1 MNEYNLGAV
10 EQIPPGEGRE
20 FEIEGR
26 KVAVFHLRS
35 GAVRAVQAE
44 CPHRAGPLAD
54 GITGDGA
61 VVCPFHAW
69 KFDLTTGKALTAV
82 SGDACLEVYP
92 TRLTPEGTITL
103 TLLPAAKDCEQECT
117 ASF

>member
-1 MNEYNLGAV
+1 MPEVNLGPL

-20 FEIEGR
+20 FEIDGR
-26 KVAVFHLRS
+26 KVAVFHLR
-35 GAVRAVQAE
+35 GGTVRAVQAE
-44 CPHRAGPLAD
+44 CPHRVGPLAD
-54 GITGDGA
+54 GITGDGT

-82 SGDACLEVYP
+82 SGDACLDVYP
-92 TRLTPEGTITL
+92 TCLTADGSITL
-103 TLLPAAKDCEQECT
+103 TLLPLLRNSEPECT